1 MKGSRVAIRYAKALL
16 ATAQEKKAVDQVA
29 ADMEAIY
36 ATLEN
41 SEDLAAVLRSPVISA
56 SLKANT
62 LQAVFG
68 NSSALVKT
76 FLALVAENNRSA
88 HLDGMALKFKQ
99 LYNQHL
105 GKQEALVTTAVP
117 LSPALQDEVM
127 AKVKTLTD
135 KKVDLVNKVDKDI
148 LGGFVLR
155 LDDLQYDASVSSQ
168 LQSLKQ
174 KLSNRKAIA

>member
-29 ADMEAIY
+29 ADMEVIH

-56 SLKANT
+56 SLKSNT

-68 NSSALVKT
+68 QTSSLVKT

-127 AKVKTLTD
+127 AKIKTLTD
-135 KKVDLVNKVDKDI
+135 KKVELVNKVDKYI

>member
-29 ADMEAIY
+29 ADMEVIH

-56 SLKANT
+56 SLKSNT

-68 NSSALVKT
+68 QTSSLVKT
-76 FLALVAENNRSA
+76 FLELVAENNRSA

-127 AKVKTLTD
+127 AKIKTLTD
-135 KKVDLVNKVDKDI
+135 KKVELVNKVDKYI

>member
-1 MKGSRVAIRYAKALL
+1 MKGTRVAIRYAKALL
-16 ATAQEKKAVDQVA
+16 ATAKEKKAVDQVA
-29 ADMEAIY
+29 ADMEVIH

-56 SLKANT
+56 SLKSNT

-68 NSSALVKT
+68 QTSSLVKT
-76 FLALVAENNRSA
+76 FLALVTENNRSA

-99 LYNQHL
+99 LYHQHL

-127 AKVKTLTD
+127 AKIKTLTD
-135 KKVDLVNKVDKDI
+135 KKVELVNKVDKDI